1 MKTAYLIFTA
11 GLLFGTGAMAAA
23 DVDGVVAKG
32 TGLPAALPSTQRVA
46 KVGLN
51 EWVAVAQKKGW
62 LQEEFAKQ
70 GATVEVVDIRAVG
83 APSVEA
89 SLFRRGDLHIAQRMA
104 YPSLQHRANGFD
116 LVVVWAGGDCHPRRA
131 TTIVLKKSKIKNLED
146 LKGKS
151 YGSYRLGCPYFATF
165 EALKAKGIELDSDL
179 KKGDVRFVNVTGSP
193 ALSTFLAGEIDALGT
208 HPAYFT
214 MAAIYDKGLVREIS
228 ESVPNGEYV
237 TGGGRALVLTLRDYA
252 TQNPDLIQAYF
263 RAYNRTRKWIVFENH
278 YDEAA
283 EIVAEEYRIS
293 KSVALYTIK
302 DESRIV
308 LDAGQPSYSNEVDS
322 LRHFLAWAIKNGDDF
337 YSAKPLTDE
346 QVTAFVDERFFE
358 GGKYYVD
365 TTNQALGVAAQ
376 PAAHPAGPLAIAQT
390 GKQL

>member
-1 MKTAYLIFTA
+1 MKTAYRTIISGFLLLGGAVGA
-11 GLLFGTGAMAAA
+11 GGA
-23 DVDGVVAKG
+23 DGVIVKG
-32 TGLPAALPSTQRVA
+32 TGLPAALPTTQRVA
-46 KVGLN
+46 KIGLN
-51 EWVAVAQKKGW
+51 EWVAVASKKGW

-131 TTIVLKKSKIKNLED
+131 TTVVLKKSKIKTLED

-151 YGSYRLGCPYFATF
+151 YGSSRLGCPYFATF
-165 EALKAKGIELDSDL
+165 EALKAKGLELDSDL

-193 ALSTFLAGEIDALGT
+193 ALATFLAGEIDALGS

-214 MAAIYDKGLVREIS
+214 MAAIYDKGLVKEIS

-237 TGGGRALVLTLRDYA
+237 TGGGRALVLTLREYA

-283 EIVAEEYRIS
+283 EIVGEEYRIS

-308 LDAGQPSYSNEVDS
+308 LDAGQPSYRDEVDS

-337 YSAKPLTDE
+337 YSAKPLSDE
-346 QVTAFVDERFFE
+346 QVTAFVDQRYFE
-358 GGKYYVD
+358 GGKFYVD
-365 TTNQALGVAAQ
+365 TTDGALGVNPA
-376 PAAHPAGPLAIAQT
+376 PAALPAGPITVARTENKL
-390 GKQL
+390 

>member
-1 MKTAYLIFTA
+1 MKTAYLNFF
-11 GLLFGTGAMAAA
+11 GSFLLLGCTVIVAAE
-23 DVDGVVAKG
+23 DSVVVKG
-32 TGLPAALPSTQRVA
+32 IGLPAALPSTSRVA
-46 KVGLN
+46 KIGLN
-51 EWVAVAQKKGW
+51 EWVAVAEKKGW

-131 TTIVLKKSKIKNLED
+131 TTIVLKRSKIKNLED

-151 YGSYRLGCPYFATF
+151 YGSNRLGCPYFATF

-193 ALSTFLAGEIDALGT
+193 ALATFLAGEIDALGT

-214 MAAIYDKGLVREIS
+214 MAAIYDKGLVKEIS

-237 TGGGRALVLTLRDYA
+237 TGGGRALVLALREYA

-337 YSAKPLTDE
+337 YSTKPLSDE
-346 QVTAFVDERFFE
+346 QVAAFVDQRYFA

-365 TTNQALGVAAQ
+365 TTDGALDVNQA
-376 PAAHPAGPLAIAQT
+376 PAARPAGSLAVAKKE
-390 GKQL
+390 GQL